1 MMSTVETSALADRV
15 DATQAALATLW
26 AQHEKAILERVGVLE
41 RAVAALA
48 RGVLDEGL
56 RAEAEREAHKLA
68 GTLGTFGFAKGSQ
81 CAHEVEMIFEGPAA
95 LGPARVPALSELMV
109 ELRSELS
116 ARPVHRPTTTATRRW
131 EEPPLIL
138 VVDDDADLAGRLAA
152 EAVRRGMRAQVALTP
167 AEGRELATRERP
179 DVVLL
184 DLSFGNGTGSAY
196 ELLAEL
202 SGWAPAVP
210 VLVFTV
216 LNGFTDRME
225 VARRGAKGFLQ
236 KSLPPSEALDQVGH
250 VLEQSRSTGTRLLT
264 VDDDPVIL
272 DTVRA
277 LMEPQ
282 GLEVTTLAD
291 PMRFWDELERV
302 SPALILLDVDM
313 PGASGIELCRV
324 LRNDPR
330 WATVPVLFLTSRRD
344 PETVQEVFAA
354 GADDYLLKPIIAAEL
369 VTRIKNRLDRFRLH
383 QALAETDGLTGVAN
397 RRTSREA
404 LGQLTRLAGR
414 FNQPLCL
421 VELDLDRFKQVNDRY
436 GHAAGDAVLRRLGE
450 LLLRSFRGD
459 DVVSRWGGE
468 EFVIGMYGMTRWDGG
483 QRVAELLESFRA
495 EEFHAGDERFR
506 VSFSAGVSQ
515 YPEDGLDVEA
525 LYHAADAAL
534 YRAKAAG
541 RNRVLTVGQE
551 ANRPADQVAM
561 VDVAVVEDDE
571 VLGELLMDTLD
582 TRGCRTRWLKD
593 GADAVGA
600 LCGDDR
606 TVRPSVVLLDVDLPG
621 LDGVTVLRR
630 LREDGALRRTRVI
643 MLTARSSEEEVLEA
657 LELGAFDHV
666 SKPFSMPVLMH
677 KIRCA
682 QEH

>member
-1 MMSTVETSALADRV
+1 MTLAGDTSTDAAPV
-15 DATQAALATLW
+15 DGTQAALATLW
-26 AQHEKAILERVGVLE
+26 KQHEQAILDRVGVLE
-41 RAVAALA
+41 RAVAALV

-68 GTLGTFGFAKGSQ
+68 GTLGTFGFTKGSQ
-81 CAHEVEMIFEGPAA
+81 CAHEVELILEIPAT
-95 LGPARVPALSELMV
+95 LGPARVPLLSELLV
-109 ELRSELS
+109 QLRSELS
-116 ARPVHRPTTTATRRW
+116 ATPVDRPSVAPTRRW
-131 EEPPLIL
+131 EKPPLIL
-138 VVDDDADLAGRLAA
+138 LVDDDVDLTGRLAA
-152 EAVRRGMRAQVALTP
+152 EAVRRGMRAQVASTP
-167 AEGRELATRERP
+167 EEGRERATRERP

-184 DLSFGNGTGSAY
+184 DLTFKNGTSTAY

-202 SGWAPAVP
+202 SDWAPPVP

-216 LNGFTDRME
+216 RNGFTDRMA
-225 VARRGAKGFLQ
+225 VARGGAKGFLQ
-236 KSLPPSEALDQVGH
+236 KSLPPSEALDQVGY
-250 VLEQSRSTGTRLLT
+250 VLEQARSAGTRLLA

-272 DTVRA
+272 DSVRA
-277 LMEPQ
+277 VMEPQ
-282 GLEVTTLAD
+282 GLEVTTLGD

-330 WATVPVLFLTSRRD
+330 WATVPVLFLTARRD
-344 PETVQEVFAA
+344 PETVQEVFVA
-354 GADDYLLKPIIAAEL
+354 GADDYLLKPIIPAEL
-369 VTRIKNRLDRFRLH
+369 VTRIKNRLDRSRLH

-421 VELDLDRFKQVNDRY
+421 VELDLDHLKNINDRY
-436 GHAAGDAVLRRLGE
+436 GHAAGDGVLQRLGE
-450 LLLRSFRGD
+450 LLLRSFPGD

-468 EFVIGMYGMTRWDGG
+468 EFVVGMYGMTRWDGV

-495 EEFHAGDERFR
+495 EEFRAGDERFH

-515 YPEDGLDVEA
+515 YPEDGQDVEA
-525 LYHAADAAL
+525 LYHTADEAL
-534 YRAKAAG
+534 FRAKSAG
-541 RNRVLTVGQE
+541 RNRVLTVEQE
-551 ANRPADQVAM
+551 IDTSDQVAE

-571 VLGELLMDTLD
+571 LLGELLMHTLE

-593 GADAVGA
+593 GTDAVRV

-606 TVRPSVVLLDVDLPG
+606 SVRPRVLLLDVDLPG
-621 LDGVTVLRR
+621 LNGVAVLRR
-630 LREDGALRRTRVI
+630 LREEGALRRTRVI
-643 MLTARSSEEEVLEA
+643 MLTSRSSEDEVLKA

-666 SKPFSMPVLMH
+666 SKPFSVPVLMH
-677 KIRCA
+677 KVRCA
-682 QEH
+682 VER